1 MKTLLKIAV
10 VLFIGY
16 IVIDGLVSTSQ
27 HWGLTPTPTPSRGKM
42 PSELIGKTFTCGN
55 GFIAA
60 FTAEDAERVR
70 DLIKEQDRKAIQTM
84 ALQGRVIPVK
94 KGTVATIDDIDVW
107 KALEVFRIRGNP
119 STLYAEIGMI
129 E

>member
-1 MKTLLKIAV
+1 
-10 VLFIGY
+10 
-16 IVIDGLVSTSQ
+16 
-27 HWGLTPTPTPSRGKM
+27 
-42 PSELIGKTFTCGN
+42 
-55 GFIAA
+55 
-60 FTAEDAERVR
+60 VR